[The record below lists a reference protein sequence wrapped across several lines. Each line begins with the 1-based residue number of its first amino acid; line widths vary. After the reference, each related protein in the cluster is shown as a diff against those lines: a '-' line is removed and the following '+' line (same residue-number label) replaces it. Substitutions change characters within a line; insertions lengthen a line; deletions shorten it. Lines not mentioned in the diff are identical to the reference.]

1 VQVVVESW
9 ATPRTVLDV
18 DLTTG
23 ERTVLKR
30 QPVLGD
36 FDPENYAE
44 RREWATASDG
54 TLVPIS
60 VVHRVGVGPDGTN
73 PGLVTAYGAYEI
85 SSDPYFSVARL
96 SLLDRGVVYA
106 VAHVR
111 GGVELGRRWYD
122 EGKLLTMTNSFTD
135 TLACVHHLVATG

>member
-1 VQVVVESW
+1 M
-9 ATPRTVLDV
+9 LDV

-23 ERTVLKR
+23 DRTVLKR

-54 TLVPIS
+54 TRVPIS
-60 VVHRVGVGPDGTN
+60 VVHRVGVEPDGTN
-73 PGLVTAYGAYEI
+73 PGLVTAYGAYVDP
-85 SSDPYFSVARL
+85 SDPYFSVARL

-106 VAHVR
+106 VAARSRWRRDGAAVVR
-111 GGVELGRRWYD
+111 RRQVARQDEYLHRHPRLRRPPRGVRLVRR
-122 EGKLLTMTNSFTD
+122 
-135 TLACVHHLVATG
+135 